1 MRKTIL
7 IATIAALSVA
17 AVSLLPTMPVLAQKQ
32 TPVEQHDAPVSA
44 DALELML
51 EGQGSTGSAD
61 RGPDLTANKAAL
73 DDDPGSR

>member
-17 AVSLLPTMPVLAQKQ
+17 AVSLLPTMPILAEKQ
-32 TPVEQHDAPVSA
+32 TPVERRDALLSA
-44 DALELML
+44 DGPGADV